1 MADNYDNRPSVTYT
15 CPDCGRSHE
24 NRTRNRVCPRCQ
36 AQRRKHPCPQ
46 CGTPTDHRA
55 EHCQQCAPR
64 LAHTLRERGQPTFH
78 KPSGYWLVK
87 VPEGDP
93 MASMRNGQGYVRE
106 HRLVMADYIGRPLTE
121 AEHVHHENHDRGDN
135 RIENLSL
142 MAKADHHA
150 MHNAERVISRP
161 YLLNVAKT
169 HCKRGHEYTPEN
181 TYVSPSGARFCREC
195 KKARRA
201 KT

>member
-1 MADNYDNRPSVTYT
+1 MSYLDRPLRSYE
-15 CPDCGRSHE
+15 CPDCGVTHE
-24 NRTRNRVCPRCQ
+24 NRTWQHRCNRC
-36 AQRRKHPCPQ
+36 AHEARKHPCPD
-46 CGTPTDHRA
+46 CGKPCDARA
-55 EHCQQCAPR
+55 DRCNRCAP
-64 LAHTLRERGQPTFH
+64 AFNQTLRERGQPTFH

-87 VPEGDP
+87 VPEDDP

-106 HRLVMADYIGRPLTE
+106 HRLVMADYIGRPLTDG
-121 AEHVHHENHDRGDN
+121 EHVHHENHNRGDN

-150 MHNAERVISRP
+150 MHNAERVIVRP
-161 YLLNVAKT
+161 YLLAAAKT